1 MSTQMSPPRREVAV
15 AAPHRLAAE
24 AGARA
29 VAEGGNALD
38 AAIAAAAVLAV
49 VYPHQC
55 SIGGDLIALVRTPSG
70 EVHATLS
77 VGAAARR
84 TPVDEI
90 RAAHERMP
98 GRGPLTVT
106 VPGFT
111 AGLAALAAQGA
122 RLDLAEAWRT
132 AADLAER
139 GVPVAAGLAAAL
151 RANRSV
157 LAADPGSAA
166 VLLGDGSD
174 STLRQLAADS
184 NSVPAAEPGSGAVL
198 LGDDGGSAR
207 RQLAADPGS
216 AVVLLGDD
224 GGSALRQSA
233 ADSNSVPAADPGS
246 DAVLLGDN
254 GGSALRQSAADSNS
268 AAVLPRDDGDSILRQ
283 PALAATLMRLAED
296 PLDLYTGESAAL
308 LAAGLRRLGSPLAED
323 DLAAHRAEVAEPIHR
338 RRGDVCWFVP
348 PPPSQAVALPAVLG
362 RTPGLTAAELLDRS
376 LRVAAARD
384 ALLADPR
391 VADVW
396 PKAFYAAADDDGP
409 PISSGGAVKPA
420 GDTVAVTAADTE
432 GYAVS
437 IVASVYQSFGAGLL
451 EPDTGILLHNRG
463 SAFSLDPD
471 HPGFLRPGAR
481 PPHTLSPAIAVRGG
495 AEPMLAAL
503 GCQGGRAQPWILAQL
518 ADDLLRA
525 DDLAQVL
532 RRPRWVFGAREIGEA
547 EPTLVVEHESVP
559 ADLAEVAAAH
569 GLRTRALGAAW
580 DDAGHVQVAL
590 ADGRGARGAADP
602 RADGGALTVH
612 GKEPR

>member
-1 MSTQMSPPRREVAV
+1 MSPPRREVAV
-15 AAPHRLAAE
+15 AAPHRLATE

-70 EVHATLS
+70 EVRATLS

-122 RLDLAEAWRT
+122 RLDLADAWR
-132 AADLAER
+132 ASAELAEK

-166 VLLGDGSD
+166 VLLRIAG
-174 STLRQLAADS
+174 
-184 NSVPAAEPGSGAVL
+184 
-198 LGDDGGSAR
+198 
-207 RQLAADPGS
+207 
-216 AVVLLGDD
+216 
-224 GGSALRQSA
+224 
-233 ADSNSVPAADPGS
+233 
-246 DAVLLGDN
+246 
-254 GGSALRQSAADSNS
+254 
-268 AAVLPRDDGDSILRQ
+268 DGDSTLRQ
-283 PALAATLMRLAED
+283 PALAATLARLAED
-296 PLDLYTGESAAL
+296 PLDLYTGESAAV
-308 LAAGLRRLGSPLAED
+308 LAAGLRRLGSPVGAD
-323 DLAAHRAEVAEPIHR
+323 DLAGHRAEVVEPVHR
-338 RRGDVCWFVP
+338 RRGEVCWFVA
-348 PPPSQAVALPAVLG
+348 PPPSQGVALPAVLG
-362 RTPGLTAAELLDRS
+362 RTQGLSAAEVLDRS

-384 ALLADPR
+384 AMLGDPR
-391 VADVW
+391 VADVSV
-396 PKAFYAAADDDGP
+396 KAFYAAADGGGVP
-409 PISSGGAVKPA
+409 NRVRGAVKPA
-420 GDTVAVTAADTE
+420 GDTVAVTAVDTD

-451 EPDTGILLHNRG
+451 EPETGILLHNRG
-463 SAFSLDPD
+463 SAFSLDPA

-481 PPHTLSPAIAVRGG
+481 PPHTLSPALAVRGG
-495 AEPMLAAL
+495 GEPMIAAL

-518 ADDLLRA
+518 ADDLLCA
-525 DDLAQVL
+525 DDLAEVL
-532 RRPRWVFGAREIGEA
+532 GRPRWVFGAREIGEA

-569 GLRTRALGAAW
+569 GLRTRALGATW
-580 DDAGHVQVAL
+580 NDAGHVQVARVD
-590 ADGRGARGAADP
+590 AGGARGAADP
-602 RADGGALTVH
+602 RADGGALTVQ